1 MSYLWVTWARC
12 FVRNY
17 WEVPDSCVWH
27 SLPFACLIV
36 IIQMHFQDLQDKL
49 LFLSKSIW
57 MLLFESSIQAIIH
70 LRVSKFLA
78 LITSCSNEFLSLIL
92 HHMKTALLLISPNF
106 ATFPI
111 IFCSFF
117 CLAEWKLRHIN
128 IHTLILIKTTYQKTV
143 KTWPQWEHLSLIP
156 GFDPKIIFV

>member
-1 MSYLWVTWARC
+1 MFRKKLLGSARQLCVTQPALGL
-12 FVRNY
+12 
-17 WEVPDSCVWH
+17 S
-27 SLPFACLIV
+27 
-36 IIQMHFQDLQDKL
+36 HFQDLQDKL

-111 IFCSFF
+111 IFCS
-117 CLAEWKLRHIN
+117 L
-128 IHTLILIKTTYQKTV
+128 
-143 KTWPQWEHLSLIP
+143 
-156 GFDPKIIFV
+156 FV